1 MTTISVSEARES
13 FSSIIEDAL
22 EEAIILQRYGK
33 PVVVVLGYDQYEKMM
48 ETYEDAQDI
57 ESIKE
62 YKKKS
67 TKNIPWDKVKKDLGL

>member
-33 PVVVVLGYDQYEKMM
+33 PVVVVLGYEQYEKMM

-57 ESIKE
+57 ESIKDYE
-62 YKKKS
+62 KRS
-67 TKNIPWDKVKKDLGL
+67 TKNIPWDKAKKT